1 MEAADEDNEHT
12 TSNFLQI
19 PTFKEPG
26 ISESPSPIELIEKKQ
41 KILFEGVDMRLTRLE
56 ESLAEI

>member
-1 MEAADEDNEHT
+1 MEAADEDNEQT
-12 TSNFLQI
+12 NNDYLQI
-19 PTFKEPG
+19 PTLKESG
-26 ISESPSPIELIEKKQ
+26 KSDSPSPIELIEKKQ